1 MDVDVKQENSRWI
14 INLEFEERFLRYNI
28 FDKRTKIELSRQIEY
43 EKISN
48 NYASLL
54 EPLNVGVT
62 AANFILFFVNF
73 AIFLRNA
80 KEYYGIFILGGLL
93 VMVALMVRF
102 TVRRFIVMSA
112 ADNEIKIIE
121 NQNGR
126 AIKENIISTR
136 NEYLNKKY
144 GSINWE
150 NNTKQETEKFLW
162 LADIGAISK
171 EELGNKIKELNS
183 K

>member
-1 MDVDVKQENSRWI
+1 MGIEVKQENSRWR
-14 INLEFEERFLRYNI
+14 INFDFEERFLRYNV
-28 FDKRTKIELSRQIEY
+28 FDKRMKIEQSRQIEY

-62 AANFILFFVNF
+62 AANFILLFINLAV
-73 AIFLRNA
+73 FLHNA
-80 KEYYGIFILGGLL
+80 KEHYGIFILGGLL

-102 TVRRFIVMSA
+102 TVRRFIVISA

-121 NQNGR
+121 NKGGKE
-126 AIKENIISTR
+126 IKDKIISMR

-144 GSINWE
+144 GPINWE
-150 NNTKQETEKFLW
+150 NNAKQEIEKFNW
-162 LADIGAISK
+162 LADVGAISK
-171 EELGNKIKELNS
+171 EELESRKKELNS
-183 K
+183 R